1 MSKKTKWITACTA
14 VAITASAVLFVICH
28 NWSALVWMLFSLWCI
43 YVVVQKDKLINEQ
56 TTYLKQADE
65 HINYLTNHDTWK
77 QIRISETK
85 AQNCL
90 RYLKRI
96 GELKFQVEQLK
107 TLNRNLLHHQEKHDK
122 TAKRRKH
129 QERNT
134 KGTR

>member
-1 MSKKTKWITACTA
+1 MSKKTKWITACAA
-14 VAITASAVLFVICH
+14 VAIIANAALFVICH

-56 TTYLKQADE
+56 TAYLKQADE

-107 TLNRNLLHHQEKHDK
+107 TLNRNLLHHQGKHD
-122 TAKRRKH
+122 TTTKRRKH